1 MNEEKTVRFGKDF
14 FFLLIQTESLLYLL
28 TSISIKIY
36 RTYLLNELNAASNF
50 NPNSVSKRK

>member
-1 MNEEKTVRFGKDF
+1 MKKKLSDLEKI
-14 FFLLIQTESLLYLL
+14 FLLIQTESLLYLL